1 MKQKP
6 LWFVERKIY
15 IAKEEV
21 FLILDK
27 EPSIKD
33 VRIKGREG
41 WKGGG
46 RGSAKCR
53 QLRKGGRGVGEMR
66 MSAF

>member
-15 IAKEEV
+15 IAKEAL

-27 EPSIKD
+27 GPSIKD

-41 WKGGG
+41 WKGGQPNADSCG
-46 RGSAKCR
+46 
-53 QLRKGGRGVGEMR
+53 KGGGGLVK
-66 MSAF
+66 